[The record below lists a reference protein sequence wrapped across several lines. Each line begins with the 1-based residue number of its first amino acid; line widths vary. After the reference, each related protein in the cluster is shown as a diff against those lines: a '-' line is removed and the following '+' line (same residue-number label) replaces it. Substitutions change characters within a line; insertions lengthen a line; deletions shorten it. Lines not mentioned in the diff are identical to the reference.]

1 MIMATANPFAIDTV
15 PDGLQT
21 YGSISELNA
30 AIKAQK
36 QADINKKE
44 HDKIKRLQQ
53 VGKDLLDRAPG
64 DEFYKWFGGQYDT
77 LISEGLSPDD
87 AIGVISK
94 DVARSSEAKSVAA
107 VENAPEAV
115 TSSFQ
120 NLLGRLP
127 GTEGAQYW
135 TETYQTL
142 KDNAIAS
149 GMSEAEA
156 EAAATQTV
164 RQDIGRSTEAFDYI
178 RGESDLATTEYD
190 PTAMGIPDWFQ
201 FQDENVEVGTRPEDW
216 AANLNTSNLENY
228 LEEQNYQYG
237 VQQGNVVGQEGNEWW
252 GYQQTQDIQSYLAE
266 GYDFATAQS
275 MARENIAR
283 DIGMNTGAINY
294 EKFGTIGYGNPLEI
308 KTSTDPSGDILTEKV
323 YLDLDPATNL
333 NPTGT
338 KTATQYQIDEEGEY
352 VLDDDGNLIA
362 TGETATPYSWEY
374 VPDSTK
380 PGGFEIRPVPFD
392 YGDGLSTVG
401 QEHYMANYELDGAS
415 PGGGGRLGFD
425 VEYPVTNVAAS
436 QFTLDADDPNKLNL
450 AQWAETPAGKAA
462 IEAGNFDIKN
472 KWMEDTDGDGLLDYE
487 ESTIDHETSDSNLG
501 LGIGET
507 LDLDLG
513 GGYQVNLSG
522 PEDPITKRYVPPV
535 SEQQQMTG
543 GAGYGGG
550 KTIINLDTNQ
560 KSTTAANKAL
570 KIEDRAIASGQGR
583 RGFSTSKYKSKG
595 NIRQLGIV

>member
-1 MIMATANPFAIDTV
+1 
-15 PDGLQT
+15 
-21 YGSISELNA
+21 
-30 AIKAQK
+30 
-36 QADINKKE
+36 
-44 HDKIKRLQQ
+44 
-53 VGKDLLDRAPG
+53 
-64 DEFYKWFGGQYDT
+64 
-77 LISEGLSPDD
+77 
-87 AIGVISK
+87 
-94 DVARSSEAKSVAA
+94 
-107 VENAPEAV
+107 
-115 TSSFQ
+115 
-120 NLLGRLP
+120 
-127 GTEGAQYW
+127 
-135 TETYQTL
+135 
-142 KDNAIAS
+142 
-149 GMSEAEA
+149 
-156 EAAATQTV
+156 
-164 RQDIGRSTEAFDYI
+164 
-178 RGESDLATTEYD
+178 
-190 PTAMGIPDWFQ
+190 MGIPDWFQ
-201 FQDENVEVGTRPEDW
+201 FQDENVNVGTRPEDW
-216 AANLNTSNLENY
+216 AANMNTSNLENY

-237 VQQGNVVGQEGNEWW
+237 VQQGNVVGQEGNEWF
-252 GYQQTQDIQSYLAE
+252 GYQQTQDIQSYLAQ

-275 MARENIAR
+275 MARGNVAR

-294 EKFGTIGYGNPLEI
+294 KKFGTIGYGNPLEI

-338 KTATQYQIDEEGEY
+338 KTATQYQVDEEGEY
-352 VLDDDGNLIA
+352 VLDDDGNKIA

-392 YGDGLSTVG
+392 YGDGLSTVA

-415 PGGGGRLGFD
+415 PGGGGRKGFD

-462 IEAGNFDIKN
+462 IEANDFSIKN
-472 KWMEDTDGDGLLDYE
+472 KWMTDTDGDGLLDYKE
-487 ESTIDHETSDSNLG
+487 NNFDHGASDSNLG

-507 LDLDLG
+507 LELDLG
-513 GGYQVNLSG
+513 GGYQAGLSG
-522 PEDPITKRYVPPV
+522 PKDPITKRYVPPV

-543 GAGYGGG
+543 GAGYGGGG

-583 RGFSTSKYKSKG
+583 RGFSTNKYKSKG
-595 NIRQLGIV
+595 NVRQLGVVT